1 MKKKLYIGPATYEG
15 ETKDDIPHGYGYLM
29 IKHEFDSYE
38 GEFKKGLYHGHGIR
52 IRPHGELYRGEFKN
66 NKYNGIGELKNLLGN
81 KGMYVTHY
89 GEFKDNQRH
98 GIGLQLNSNGSTLQG
113 TWKSDEQHGDM
124 IYTTSDG
131 EVKKL
136 VRKNDRLQSILSIH
150 KVKEPYKNMDRLI
163 PITDPEFQKLLDFVI
178 KNN

>member
-1 MKKKLYIGPATYEG
+1 
-15 ETKDDIPHGYGYLM
+15 M

-38 GEFKKGLYHGHGIR
+38 GEFKEGLYHGHGIR

-98 GIGLQLNSNGSTLQG
+98 GIGLQLNSNEFKRKGCSA
-113 TWKSDEQHGDM
+113 W
-124 IYTTSDG
+124 
-131 EVKKL
+131 L
-136 VRKNDRLQSILSIH
+136 VGWEDNHLSKEYKRRK
-150 KVKEPYKNMDRLI
+150 E
-163 PITDPEFQKLLDFVI
+163 LL
-178 KNN
+178 K